1 MNFFQCTANENVPK
15 HVLDISLV
23 SQKLMAVEVEIYS
36 NIPYLFLNDIKC
48 IENFGKMWKCT
59 VKNKKFEFII
69 VTFFL
74 PKLSQNNLILD
85 FYSTKGQKTI
95 FA

>member
-1 MNFFQCTANENVPK
+1 MNFFQCTVNENVPK

-48 IENFGKMWKCT
+48 IENFGKM
-59 VKNKKFEFII
+59 
-69 VTFFL
+69 
-74 PKLSQNNLILD
+74 
-85 FYSTKGQKTI
+85 
-95 FA
+95 